1 MNIYNMKQ
9 PWLRGLLSQAL
20 VFVAQQQTRTTS
32 TGLAI
37 SPARFR
43 PRPAWPIARSTTMR
57 RQEFLQLHLAR
68 DLATHSDFHCCR
80 PRPAEPTMRSLTRR
94 HKVRRQLLLAGD
106 LATHSFWHAFHH
118 TRQCWATCFLWLL
131 WQYFLGTLET
141 QWVKTLM
148 QQGNWTI

>member
-1 MNIYNMKQ
+1 
-9 PWLRGLLSQAL
+9 
-20 VFVAQQQTRTTS
+20 
-32 TGLAI
+32 
-37 SPARFR
+37 
-43 PRPAWPIARSTTMR
+43 MR

-148 QQGNWTI
+148 QQGNRTTEVGIHAMESSDNQGRPCENELKNSALVLLRTVQLLSILRTSYNSYRRMN